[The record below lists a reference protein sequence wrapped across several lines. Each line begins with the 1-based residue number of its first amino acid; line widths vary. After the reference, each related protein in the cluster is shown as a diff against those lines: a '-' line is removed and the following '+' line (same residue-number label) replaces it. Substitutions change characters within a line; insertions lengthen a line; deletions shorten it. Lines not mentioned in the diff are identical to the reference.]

1 MYQPMDRNILA
12 GFNCT
17 ECNKVFK
24 TDADLKK
31 HKRRVHVGK
40 SYHCSDCDFT
50 SGWLESL
57 KRHKKQMHGDAKHQA
72 SPTVKAPMPLH
83 LPVSCREVQTQTN
96 PLQVGNPYLTRD
108 VGTQYP
114 E

>member
-57 KRHKKQMHGDAKHQA
+57 KRHKKQIHGDTKHHTIP
-72 SPTVKAPMPLH
+72 SVRAPMPVHQTL
-83 LPVSCREVQTQTN
+83 SYNQVQTPTN
-96 PLQVGNPYLTRD
+96 PLQLDIPT
-108 VGTQYP
+108 
-114 E
+114 